1 MSGFLQIFIDWLQML
16 GTIVPLPVFVVLG
29 ALIEEIIAP
38 IPSPFV
44 MTAAGSIAAAQHQPI
59 WMLGVLALLGAAGK
73 TFGSYV
79 LYVLADKIENL
90 LGSRLGKLI
99 GISHEEIESIGK
111 VLNHGWRDDFLI
123 FALRAIPIVPTAP
136 VSLVAGLIKVNLK
149 TYLTATFVGIVV
161 RNLIYLYLGYTS
173 LGALESLNHG
183 FDSFEKIGTLAFVAL
198 MGAAVIY
205 FYWLRR
211 TGKGLALFQK
221 SSSKSKASKS

>member
-1 MSGFLQIFIDWLQML
+1 MSGFLQIFIDWLHML
-16 GTIVPLPVFVVLG
+16 GTIVPLPVFVVVG
-29 ALIEEIIAP
+29 ALVEEIIAP

-44 MTAAGSIAAAQHQPI
+44 MTAAGSIAAAQGQAI
-59 WMLGVLALLGAAGK
+59 WMLGVLAVLGAAGK

-99 GISHEEIESIGK
+99 GISHDEIESIGK
-111 VLNHGWRDDFLI
+111 IINNGWRDDLLI

-136 VSLVAGLIKVNLK
+136 VSLVAGLIKVNLR
-149 TYLTATFVGIVV
+149 TYLLSTFVGIVV

-173 LGALESLNHG
+173 VGALESLNHG
-183 FDSFEKIGTLAFVAL
+183 FDSFEKIGTVVFVAL
-198 MGAAVIY
+198 MGVAVLY

-211 TGKGLALFQK
+211 SGKGLAMFQK
-221 SSSKSKASKS
+221 AGSKTKSSKS